1 MNKIHD
7 DSDEALPT
15 LPFVVP
21 WQFTSCYDYQCHGA
35 MVLGQVIMR
44 HKLHLMKVIFLDEI
58 LPLHPECMWAM
69 PKVSGKQ
76 MSITNTGQFR
86 DNMRPL
92 HHTGEEECS
101 ICKTINSETGRP
113 TAVAASRRLVSSTI
127 FTNLPKEDQV
137 QKNETLCATL
147 LTSLRRSRNN
157 SEPVPSSFSLHS
169 NKRWP

>member
-1 MNKIHD
+1 
-7 DSDEALPT
+7 
-15 LPFVVP
+15 
-21 WQFTSCYDYQCHGA
+21 

-137 QKNETLCATL
+137 QKNETLCATQFL
-147 LTSLRRSRNN
+147 LPSGALAIILSQCRRLFRCIQIKDGHK
-157 SEPVPSSFSLHS
+157 L
-169 NKRWP
+169 